1 MSSTRSSKTKNIAT
15 MFIFVAFV
23 LFLLA
28 LGIFW
33 LTETRSNK
41 TTDIKASSVDVLDC
55 VSDQQIE
62 SFLGTALA
70 DQVEHKVKITF
81 SNEKPYEITY
91 SLSAIYADEQSLE
104 EEGRNWVTDYGLY
117 MGEHHFDSDY
127 IDNVFSFVDKK
138 SLANFYTVFSNVNA
152 ITAKIFF
159 LNEGNYLAVRNY
171 DFEKMTRYYE
181 ELGFNCE
188 KK

>member
-1 MSSTRSSKTKNIAT
+1 MSSTRLNKTKNIAT

-23 LFLLA
+23 LCLLA

-41 TTDIKASSVDVLDC
+41 TTDIKASSVDVLNC

-62 SFLGTALA
+62 SFLGTVLA
-70 DQVEHKVKITF
+70 DQVEHKVKITL

-104 EEGRNWVTDYGLY
+104 KEGRNWVTDYGLY
-117 MGEHHFDSDY
+117 MGENHFDSDY
-127 IDNVFSFVDKK
+127 IDNVFSFVD
-138 SLANFYTVFSNVNA
+138 A